1 MTISAK
7 LQELS
12 KIVLSFAAAWLF
24 HRQDFVFTT
33 GDVNTLATA
42 VASSSGTILGF
53 LITAIALLASVMD
66 RALLKNLRATGGY
79 KALISGSFI
88 CAALHLALLALSLS
102 LLLPWANDK
111 AVLLLCTVF
120 VGTLCATYLATTG
133 MGFYRVI
140 ISISRN

>member
-12 KIVLSFAAAWLF
+12 KVALSFAAAWSF
-24 HRQDFVFTT
+24 HRQGFVFTSSDMT
-33 GDVNTLATA
+33 ALATA

-66 RALLKNLRATGGY
+66 RTLLKNLRATGGY
-79 KALISGSFI
+79 KALISGSFV
-88 CAALHLALLALSLS
+88 CAALHLVLLALSLS
-102 LLLPWANDK
+102 LLLPWTNDK
-111 AVLLLCTVF
+111 ELLLLSTVF
-120 VGTLCATYLATTG
+120 IGTLCAVYLATTG

-140 ISISRN
+140 ISISKN